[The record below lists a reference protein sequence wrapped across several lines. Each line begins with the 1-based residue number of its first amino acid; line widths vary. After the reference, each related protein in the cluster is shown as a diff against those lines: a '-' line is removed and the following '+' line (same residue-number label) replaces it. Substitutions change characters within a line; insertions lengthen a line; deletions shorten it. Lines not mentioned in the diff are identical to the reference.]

1 MVEIISILVT
11 IAILTVIVI
20 VPFLIIKTYL
30 AIEKHFIKKDIK
42 DNIYTYKF
50 YLNKLE
56 QRNKY
61 GKRGCYI
68 ENRKKELKN
77 KVDNY
82 YNEIRYMPKDKA
94 LYSEK
99 QLEQIKTY
107 ISKWETIYQ
116 HNWQK
121 QYQIDENLKKWK
133 KFHSLKTYNEEII
146 KQFIA

>member
-133 KFHSLKTYNEEII
+133 KFHTLKTYNEEII